1 MKQLYN
7 TSALHIPSRLPIDF
21 LKDALEVGH
30 GYHWTTL
37 LTTPR
42 LCIHGNPPVGD
53 LPEIMIVGKTILIEG
68 NPECSA
74 RFRRM
79 LQALAHQHQLTGG
92 ARVG

>member
-1 MKQLYN
+1 LKRLHN
-7 TSALHIPSRLPIDF
+7 TLTLHIPSHLPVAF

-37 LTTPR
+37 LTDPQ

-53 LPEIMIVGKTILIEG
+53 LPEIVIVGKTILIEG
-68 NPECSA
+68 SSECFA

-79 LQALAHQHQLTGG
+79 LQALAHQCELTGG
-92 ARVG
+92 DRVG